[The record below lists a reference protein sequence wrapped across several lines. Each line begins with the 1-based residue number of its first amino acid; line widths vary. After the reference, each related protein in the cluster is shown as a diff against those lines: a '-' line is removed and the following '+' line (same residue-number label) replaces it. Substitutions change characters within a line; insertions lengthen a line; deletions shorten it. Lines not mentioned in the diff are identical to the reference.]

1 MFLQQVGNFRVPK
14 DKKTSQKNCTTP
26 LFLIQGTAKEYIDP
40 TLTASIPLPKLLVF
54 NHGYL
59 SPSTCLLQGSHK
71 GNSERS
77 ANNF

>member
-40 TLTASIPLPKLLVF
+40 TLTASQVGYSVLCPMSLCNLGAKCSISF
-54 NHGYL
+54 IEGINHDVV
-59 SPSTCLLQGSHK
+59 
-71 GNSERS
+71 
-77 ANNF
+77 